1 MALEGDQYTSGIGS
15 VSAQLSRSKQQLQDA
30 KLAFVRELNRRDP
43 NWTQKLDERRKNN
56 TQNDLQQQKLEA
68 ERVKIERLSKQNDAV
83 TSKDQAEEA
92 RKWKSRKEN
101 EQQLLREADMEIRA
115 AELERTKHEA
125 GALKI
130 EKENAHLK
138 QE

>member
-68 ERVKIERLSKQNDAV
+68 ERVKIERLRKQNDAV

>member
-1 MALEGDQYTSGIGS
+1 MALERDQYTSGIGS

-68 ERVKIERLSKQNDAV
+68 ERVKIERLRKQNDAV